1 MKYSV
6 LILPRA
12 ERELDSLPA
21 EHVERIDNAIGA
33 LGDDPRPHNCKKLK
47 DHDAWRIR
55 VGNYRVVYEI
65 NDAERVVVVIHV
77 GHRREV
83 YR

>member
-1 MKYSV
+1 M
-6 LILPRA
+6 
-12 ERELDSLPA
+12 PA
-21 EHVERIDNAIGA
+21 EYVERIDNAIEA
-33 LGDDPRPHNCKKLK
+33 LGSEPRPYNCKKLK

-55 VGNYRVVYEI
+55 VGEYRVIYEI
-65 NDAERVVVVIHV
+65 NDAAQMVVVVQI